1 LTPATRRQRRGQLGL
16 RLAAALL
23 LVALVAPTARAQTLP
38 ALSGIVQDPA
48 SSRAII
54 GALVTLSTATDVRS
68 TRTDE
73 TGSFLF
79 AKLPP
84 GTYQLSVRRLGYDPS
99 SQTVSIAG
107 DTRVTVSLTRLAT
120 LDTVRVRAAAQG
132 IYGVVARAHDLQPLP
147 NATVQIF
154 GTSVGQISTDSAGRF
169 FYSVQTPGPYLVR
182 GKAPGL
188 AGQTVSVTVQP
199 HDGVE
204 VALLL
209 DSAEAD
215 VPGIEMAFADFR
227 SRLMRRRNGSAVV
240 PRTELLTLGNGG
252 VVSSLVRAQSFSAK
266 SLRFTD
272 VACVF
277 VDGAPRP
284 GLSANAVAAEDV
296 EAVEVYTGDAER
308 SGTLAERWP
317 KNVPCGNTGAPHATE
332 RKITPG
338 GRDAP
343 SDIVRWIVIWLKH

>member
-1 LTPATRRQRRGQLGL
+1 MAVG
-16 RLAAALL
+16 
-23 LVALVAPTARAQTLP
+23 APVARAQTLP
-38 ALSGIVQDPA
+38 ALGGIVQDPA
-48 SSRAII
+48 TSRAII
-54 GALVTLSTATDVRS
+54 GALVTLNTSTEIRS

-79 AKLPP
+79 AKLLP
-84 GTYQLSVRRLGYDPS
+84 GTYQLKVRRLGYDPS
-99 SQTVSIAG
+99 TQTVSIAG

-132 IYGVVARAHDLQPLP
+132 IYGVVATAHDLRPPP

-154 GTSVGQISTDSAGRF
+154 GTSVGQVSADSTGRF
-169 FYSVQTPGPYLVR
+169 FYAVQTPGPYLVR

-188 AGQTVSVTVQP
+188 AAQTVSVTVQP

-209 DSAEAD
+209 DSADAEI
-215 VPGIEMAFADFR
+215 PGLEMAYGDFR
-227 SRLMRRRNGSAVV
+227 SRLVRRGNASAVV
-240 PRTELLTLGNGG
+240 PRTELLTNGNGG
-252 VVSSLVRAQSFSAK
+252 VVSSLTTAQSFNAK
-266 SLRFTD
+266 SLHFTD

-277 VDGAPRP
+277 VDGMPRP
-284 GLSANAVAAEDV
+284 GLSANAVDAESV
-296 EAVEVYTGDAER
+296 EAVEVYTATSER

-317 KNVPCGNTGAPHATE
+317 RNMPCSTTGAPAVTQA
-332 RKITPG
+332 KIQPG
-338 GRDAP
+338 GRAAP

>member
-1 LTPATRRQRRGQLGL
+1 MTSRTDRRRLGPLGL
-16 RLAAALL
+16 SLGLSLLLAAP
-23 LVALVAPTARAQTLP
+23 VAPLAGAQLP

-54 GALVTLSTATDVRS
+54 GALVTLSRAAEIRN

-84 GTYQLSVRRLGYDPS
+84 GTYELKVRRLGYDPS
-99 SQTVSIAG
+99 TQTVSIAG
-107 DTRVTVSLTRLAT
+107 DTRATVSLTRLTT

-132 IYGVVARAHDLQPLP
+132 IYGVVATAHELRPLP

-154 GTSVGQISTDSAGRF
+154 GTSVGQLSTDSTGRF
-169 FYSVQTPGPYLVR
+169 FYAVQTPGPYLVR

-209 DSAEAD
+209 DSADAEI
-215 VPGIEMAFADFR
+215 PGLEMAFGDFR
-227 SRLMRRRNGSAVV
+227 SRLVRRGNTSAVV
-240 PRTELLTLGNGG
+240 PRTELLINGNGG
-252 VVSSLVRAQSFSAK
+252 VVSSLTTAPSFNAK

-272 VACVF
+272 FACVF
-277 VDGAPRP
+277 VDGMPRP
-284 GLSANAVAAEDV
+284 GLSANAIDAQAV
-296 EAVEVYTGDAER
+296 EAVEVYTATSER

-317 KNVPCGNTGAPHATE
+317 RNVPCSTTGSPAATLP
-332 RKITPG
+332 KIQPG
-338 GRDAP
+338 VRPAP
-343 SDIVRWIVIWLKH
+343 SDVVRWIVIWLKH